1 MTFFYQN
8 IGSIYIATDGE
19 NLRVLA
25 IDRNNWHRLR
35 SDFSQAVKKEHSIL
49 LNTKKQ
55 LNEYFSH
62 QRTQFDLPISF
73 DGTPFQVAA
82 WNALLAI
89 PYGETKNYS
98 EQALMIN
105 NPNAVRAIG
114 RSNGLN
120 PISIIVPCHR
130 VIGKSG
136 KLTGY
141 ASGLGDKKYLLDL
154 ERKVF
159 TLSQH
164 KNFCA

>member
-1 MTFFYQN
+1 MTLLYQKLDSPV
-8 IGSIYIATDGE
+8 GAIYIATDGE
-19 NLRVLA
+19 SLRVLA
-25 IDRNNWHRLR
+25 IDKNNWRRLK
-35 SDFSQAVKKEHSIL
+35 SSFNQAKEKAHPIL
-49 LNTKKQ
+49 SNTKQQ
-55 LNEYFSH
+55 LNEYFAH
-62 QRTQFDLPISF
+62 QRTHFDLPIHV
-73 DGTPFQVAA
+73 DGTPFQVSA

-89 PYGETKNYS
+89 PYGETRNYS

-141 ASGLGDKKYLLDL
+141 ASGLKDKKYLIDL
-154 ERKVF
+154 ERK
-159 TLSQH
+159 L
-164 KNFCA
+164 AL